1 MFHINRDIFQTSPKL
16 NRYLD
21 NFCCKIC
28 KKPFKNSPIWSHWLR
43 VLTTSSIEGFRW
55 IFYWTEKKQILRW
68 PWKFVR
74 MRPSSSFTADAAD
87 ATSMNEHFSLK
98 YQKLIFSFRVC
109 FCFCFF
115 CFCFFC
121 FCCHNDSAKFK
132 PLVNT
137 ISSRYQSLKLV
148 KSKVEK
154 FLIT

>member
-43 VLTTSSIEGFRW
+43 VLTTSSVEGFRW
-55 IFYWTEKKQILRW
+55 IFYWTEKKQFLRW

-74 MRPSSSFTADAAD
+74 MRSSSSFTDDAAD
-87 ATSMNEHFSLK
+87 ATAVNEHFSLK
-98 YQKLIFSFRVC
+98 YQKLIFSFRVS

-115 CFCFFC
+115 CFALTMTRQNLR
-121 FCCHNDSAKFK
+121 H
-132 PLVNT
+132 
-137 ISSRYQSLKLV
+137 SLILSLHDIRVWSLSNQKW
-148 KSKVEK
+148 KS
-154 FLIT
+154 F